1 MATPEPYFHRSFDV
15 SPLSVDMR
23 TKKRITEETSEHQ
36 DTNVLLAEILAQ
48 QVAARRHLL
57 ILAVIAVLGVAVSA
71 ICAIVIA
78 VQVTQANSSSSS
90 RCTSIYSC

>member
-1 MATPEPYFHRSFDV
+1 MATPEPYYQRTFDV
-15 SPLSVDMR
+15 SPLSVDRR
-23 TKKRITEETSEHQ
+23 TKKQITGETSEHQ

-57 ILAVIAVLGVAVSA
+57 VLTVIAVLGVIAST
-71 ICAIVIA
+71 ICALVIA
-78 VQVTQANSSSSS
+78 VEVTQANSSSSS